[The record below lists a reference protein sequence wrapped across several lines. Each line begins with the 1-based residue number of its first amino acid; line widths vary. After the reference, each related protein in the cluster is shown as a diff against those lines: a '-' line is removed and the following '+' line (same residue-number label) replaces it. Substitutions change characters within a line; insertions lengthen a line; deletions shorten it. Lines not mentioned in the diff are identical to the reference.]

1 MKLDLN
7 KFYNTN
13 YKDFVHKEAI
23 EEALRKVAEI
33 DLKDVEI
40 DTILSITFSVDETG
54 ENPMYVEYLDKES
67 KKHIVRIRPA
77 VTNEIQEILKR
88 YVTLEQ
94 HENDKQDIYNYFNTL
109 NVPMEIRSENGLDDE
124 GHESIT
130 MNNDNAFISFQVD
143 PEKDDKIQCLCIQNH
158 DGTLGPHYQYVARFM
173 DYAKA
178 DEVVDNV
185 TFLQAINELE
195 NKIHTGDETTL
206 QEAKDYADTQDTTQ
220 RNEIT
225 TLINQGDEDS
235 KNEILSVIDVKYDD
249 LKGYVDSKDSE
260 YHELGKRYTDNAKQE
275 AVSTSKTYTDNKAD
289 ETLVASKNYT
299 DSKHAETT
307 RQVTELEENVN
318 TNFARVTE
326 VTPLTNKLSNV
337 WGGHKATFIYWL
349 PNIDIN
355 TMKLENTEN
364 DVKVTLND
372 GDVVYWRKN
381 AYQPVDLTNYYSK
394 TESDSKFATKDE
406 LTTNISGLCD
416 ADQTNFDILNEKIN
430 AKTTIY
436 TKNEGSTMA
445 YCYPRVDVVTKTDG
459 DIILEANGGDTL
471 KLANLLNDEQLA
483 KLKNLNNIE
492 NNSTK
497 LSEIPS
503 TGKVS
508 YINWYPDTNVN
519 YVRLAKDDEYVRA
532 HINNSSTTEE
542 EVVYLPK
549 FKSAKESEISALK
562 TLVSSMGETQ
572 PIEMSVSYNGNTLEL
587 DNYSTFSTIGNTTMV
602 NINCNF
608 TAPFIN
614 GTTLILNALS
624 ISSETL
630 KSFPTFMIDC
640 IVKTATNVS
649 SYTTTTVFSNKITNL
664 YVETPVI
671 KPNETI
677 ATTLISFNGSFIF
690 QQ

>member
-143 PEKDDKIQCLCIQNH
+143 PEKDDKIQWLCIQNH

-185 TFLQAINELE
+185 TFLQAITELE

-225 TLINQGDEDS
+225 ALINQGDEDS

-337 WGGHKATFIYWL
+337 WGGHKAPFIYWL

-406 LTTNISGLCD
+406 LTTNISSLCD

-445 YCYPRVDVVTKTDG
+445 YYYPRVDVVTKTDG
-459 DIILEANGGDTL
+459 DIILEANDGDTL

-549 FKSAKESEISALK
+549 FKSAKESEVSALK

>member
-109 NVPMEIRSENGLDDE
+109 NVPMEIRSQNGLDDE

-299 DSKHAETT
+299 DSKHAEAT

-416 ADQTNFDILNEKIN
+416 ADQTNFDILNERIDD
-430 AKTTIY
+430 KTTIY
-436 TKNEGSTMA
+436 TKKEGSTMA
-445 YCYPRVDVVTKTDG
+445 YYYPRVDVVTKTDG
-459 DIILEANGGDTL
+459 DIILEANGGGTL

-508 YINWYPDTNVN
+508 YINWDPDTNVN

-549 FKSAKESEISALK
+549 FKSAKESEVSALK

-614 GTTLILNALS
+614 GTTPILNALS

-640 IVKTATNVS
+640 IVKTATNVNT
-649 SYTTTTVFSNKITNL
+649 YTTTTVFSNKITNL

-690 QQ
+690 QE

>member
-381 AYQPVDLTNYYSK
+381 AYQPVDLANYYSK

-549 FKSAKESEISALK
+549 FKSAKESEVSALK

-614 GTTLILNALS
+614 GTTPILNALS

-640 IVKTATNVS
+640 IVKTATNVNT
-649 SYTTTTVFSNKITNL
+649 YTTTTVFSNKITNL

>member
-143 PEKDDKIQCLCIQNH
+143 PENGDKIQCLCIQNH

-299 DSKHAETT
+299 DSKHAEATQ
-307 RQVTELEENVN
+307 QVTELEENVN

-355 TMKLENTEN
+355 TMKLENAEN

-416 ADQTNFDILNEKIN
+416 ADQTNFDILNERIDD
-430 AKTTIY
+430 KTTIY

-445 YCYPRVDVVTKTDG
+445 YYYPRVDVVTKTDG

-508 YINWYPDTNVN
+508 YINWDPDTNVN

-549 FKSAKESEISALK
+549 FKSAKESEVSALK

-614 GTTLILNALS
+614 GTTPILNALS

-640 IVKTATNVS
+640 IAKTATNVNT
-649 SYTTTTVFSNKITNL
+649 YTTTTVFSNKITNL